1 MDTILL
7 TVVYFLSGILFII
20 SHYSPSRF
28 PSVFL
33 KASIIPLLIII
44 FAINRL
50 ADWNSNDTILLTALV
65 CSWGGDIMLTK
76 KSSGFFQA
84 GIAFFM
90 LTHIMYFIVFIR
102 TGNGFIFEK
111 PVFFIP
117 LILYEVILISYL
129 FNHLERMKIPVI
141 LYSTV
146 IMIMLASAIN
156 RYGAVTPKSF
166 SMVLWGAILFA
177 ISDSALAI
185 NKIKQPFR
193 LYQLVVMLTYITAQ
207 YLIVE
212 GYIRQ
217 FREF

>member
-1 MDTILL
+1 M
-7 TVVYFLSGILFII
+7 
-20 SHYSPSRF
+20 
-28 PSVFL
+28 
-33 KASIIPLLIII
+33 
-44 FAINRL
+44 
-50 ADWNSNDTILLTALV
+50 ALV

-76 KSSGFFQA
+76 KSSVLFKA

-90 LTHIMYFIVFIR
+90 LTHIMYFVVFIR
-102 TGNGFIFEK
+102 AGNGFIFEK

-141 LYSTV
+141 VYSSV
-146 IMIMLASAIN
+146 IIIMLASAIN
-156 RYGAVTPKSF
+156 RYGSVTGKSF
-166 SMVLWGAILFA
+166 SMVLWGAILFV

-185 NKIKQPFR
+185 NKLKQPFR

-207 YLIVE
+207 FLIVE

-217 FREF
+217 FRDL